1 MIDRIIGSMQCEI
14 CGGGIVLDED
24 ATISDYSIMLADSH
38 SNIYEKIEDI
48 VGKYLVYSCSIC
60 GATFK
65 YTYKDLERSF
75 RKDIT
80 EKTLM
85 LVVKGQIESN
95 FNVKDKFLVYCGK
108 CNGLDGFGSCT
119 KTIFNKCEIKRFP
132 LNEL

>member
-1 MIDRIIGSMQCEI
+1 MIDQVTGLMRCEL
-14 CGGGIVLDED
+14 CGGNVILDKD
-24 ATISDYSIMLADSH
+24 ATIDDYSIMLTANYL
-38 SNIYEKIEDI
+38 NIYEKIDDI
-48 VGKYLVYSCSIC
+48 VGKYLVYSCPSC
-60 GATFK
+60 EATFK
-65 YTYKDLERSF
+65 YTYKDLERNL
-75 RKDIT
+75 RKEIT

-95 FNVKDKFLVYCGK
+95 FKIEDKFLIYCGK